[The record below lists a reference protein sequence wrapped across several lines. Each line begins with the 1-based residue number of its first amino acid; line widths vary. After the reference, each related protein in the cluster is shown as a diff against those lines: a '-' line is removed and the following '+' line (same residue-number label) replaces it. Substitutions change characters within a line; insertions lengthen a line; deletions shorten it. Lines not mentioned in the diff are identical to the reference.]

1 MKTAI
6 LAMKGYCEGW
16 RRLSAVTLMV
26 WTLIAAMAATG
37 PSRFHRLD
45 SLIAAQP
52 GLVADKERQLAE
64 LKAQLAQVTTPQ
76 ERYDALKELY
86 EQYAAFQYD
95 SAYFYAA
102 QCISLAEAMG
112 NTVLSNEARLNL
124 LHILSTAGLMVQ
136 AESVL
141 REIDTV
147 RLTLDQLIQYRRL
160 QANMLIYQAEYMQGT
175 QYAQEYIDRL
185 IALRREIIDI
195 DSCQDNI
202 NYLLTLA
209 ESEADRLQLGQA
221 VSLLDGAL
229 QRYHSGER
237 MYSVITST
245 MSFFYMQQGDKDRQM
260 DCLIR
265 SAESDLEGCIR
276 ENTSLRMIADRLFD
290 EGDIDR
296 AYRYMRVAVD
306 DANFYGTRLRNIQS
320 SRIVPKILNA
330 YQTKQDRNRRNM
342 MWLLAVISVIAAMLV
357 VGVIAIYQL
366 LKRYR
371 RLNEQKRAINEQL
384 RQVNA
389 RLEDTVGQLHQSNGL
404 LREREKLKE
413 EYIARFL
420 TLSSRFID
428 RGEEQRK
435 AHYRL
440 YRDRKTEELAR
451 ELKSTHF
458 GSENAQLFY
467 ENFDDAFLNIFPTFV
482 DEVNKLL
489 QEDGKIEVKQ
499 GKRLTTE
506 SRVLALIRIGI
517 TDNQSIANILRA
529 SLTTIY
535 TYRSKLKA
543 RAISK
548 DDFEARVKTIDC

>member
-1 MKTAI
+1 MNRLWIIALLI
-6 LAMKGYCEGW
+6 VGSVSA
-16 RRLSAVTLMV
+16 LSATD
-26 WTLIAAMAATG
+26 G
-37 PSRFHRLD
+37 DRFHRLD
-45 SLIAAQP
+45 SLIAARPQI
-52 GLVADKERQLAE
+52 VDIKETRLAE
-64 LKAQLAQVTTPQ
+64 MKSDLARETTGAG
-76 ERYDALKELY
+76 RYAALKRLY
-86 EQYAAFQYD
+86 EEYSAYQYD
-95 SAYFYAA
+95 SAFTYVSECQHLA
-102 QCISLAEAMG
+102 QSMG
-112 NTVLSNEARLNL
+112 DKRLENESRLNL
-124 LHILSTAGLMVQ
+124 AHILSTACLMDKAQ
-136 AESVL
+136 QVL
-141 REIDTV
+141 NEIDTLL
-147 RLTLDQLIQYRRL
+147 LTADQLIQYHRTRIDL
-160 QANMLIYQAEYMQGT
+160 LIYQAEYMQGS
-175 QYAQEYIDRL
+175 QYADECIRQL
-185 IALRREIIDI
+185 IALRRRITGIDVPH
-195 DSCQDNI
+195 DNV
-202 NYLLTLA
+202 NYLITVA
-209 ESEADRLQLGQA
+209 ECYADNRQPQEAI
-221 VSLLDGAL
+221 SLLKDVMKD
-229 QRYHSGER
+229 YHSGER
-237 MYSVITST
+237 LYSIITSI
-245 MSFFYMQQGDKDRQM
+245 MSFHYAQMGNTDKQM
-260 DCLIR
+260 EYLIK
-265 SAESDLEGCIR
+265 SAESDLEGCVR

-320 SRIVPKILNA
+320 SQIVPKILSA
-330 YQTKQDRNRRNM
+330 YQTKQERNHRNM
-342 MWLLAVISVIAAMLV
+342 MWLLGLISVIALLLV
-357 VGVIAIYQL
+357 GGVIAIYQL

-371 RLNEQKRAINEQL
+371 RLNEQKKAINEQL
-384 RQVNA
+384 RQVNS
-389 RLEDTVGQLHQSNGL
+389 RLEDTVEQLHESNAL

-435 AHYRL
+435 ALYRL
-440 YRDRKTEELAR
+440 HRDRKTEELAR

-467 ENFDDAFLNIFPTFV
+467 ENFDNAFLNIFPNFV

-489 QEDGKIEVKQ
+489 QVGGKIEVRQ

-548 DDFEARVKTIDC
+548 DDFEARVKAIDG